1 MPPLAGRQ
9 VISRAISVVPYLWL
23 AGMMMSAAF
32 SQEKPQSNFAASGER
47 AAGAP
52 AGYALQADDEIAVH
66 SVQVKEIS
74 EKEYYLDRN
83 GEVNFPLVGVLQ
95 LSGHGVREA
104 EEMLATALKRY
115 YREPDVAISVTALH
129 VETISVLG
137 AVGTPGVHQLKG
149 PTTLL
154 EALSSAGGVRG
165 DAGRV
170 AILTRQKAWGAIP
183 HPDAHQIASGDDVVE
198 IDLKSL
204 MESRKPADNI
214 LVKPHD
220 VISVPPAEVVYVI
233 GNVKKAGGFALG
245 GKPSLSVLQA
255 LALAEGLD
263 ARAAATRARILRA
276 GQPATEQI
284 PVDVKKILEGK
295 AEDLVLRPNDILFIP
310 NNAMKSVTM
319 RTIEAA
325 IQIGT
330 GIAIFHP

>member
-1 MPPLAGRQ
+1 MPSLAGRQ
-9 VISRAISVVPYLWL
+9 IIDKAIHVVPFLL
-23 AGMMMSAAF
+23 FAGMMMSAAF
-32 SQEKPQSNFAASGER
+32 SQEKPQSDLAASG
-47 AAGAP
+47 APATGVP
-52 AGYALQADDEIAVH
+52 AGYALQAEDEIAVH

-74 EKEYYLDRN
+74 DKAYYLDRN
-83 GEVNFPLVGVLQ
+83 GEVNFPLAGVLQ

-104 EEMLATALKRY
+104 EEMLTTALKRY
-115 YREPDVAISVTALH
+115 YREPDIAISVTSLH
-129 VETISVLG
+129 VESISVLG

-170 AILTRQKAWGAIP
+170 AIVTRQGAWGAIP
-183 HPDAHQIASGDDVVE
+183 HPDAHQIASGEEVVE

-204 MESRKPADNI
+204 TESRKPADNI

-220 VISVPPAEVVYVI
+220 VISVPPAEVVYVV

-263 ARAAATRARILRA
+263 PRAAASKARILRA
-276 GQPATEQI
+276 GQANTDQI

-295 AEDLVLRPNDILFIP
+295 AEDVVLRPNDILFIP

>member
-1 MPPLAGRQ
+1 
-9 VISRAISVVPYLWL
+9 
-23 AGMMMSAAF
+23 
-32 SQEKPQSNFAASGER
+32 
-47 AAGAP
+47 
-52 AGYALQADDEIAVH
+52 
-66 SVQVKEIS
+66 
-74 EKEYYLDRN
+74 
-83 GEVNFPLVGVLQ
+83 
-95 LSGHGVREA
+95 
-104 EEMLATALKRY
+104 
-115 YREPDVAISVTALH
+115 
-129 VETISVLG
+129 
-137 AVGTPGVHQLKG
+137 VHQLKG